1 MHRGIKYLP
10 DTSYTLGDNTYMF
23 DIVRKVYV
31 ESINNTGIQ
40 LRYQP
45 FESYGLIDVLHCSIN
60 WLLLAS
66 SFSFIFFSQ
75 CMSHDQQEYP
85 DFVSGRD
92 LLRRQP
98 DFLHHLS
105 VGIRVS
111 WLRHQQL
118 VSTTLFIKNYLILH
132 CVFLQWKVWIN
143 FSPYF
148 HCKNS
153 DLM

>member
-60 WLLLAS
+60 
-66 SFSFIFFSQ
+66 
-75 CMSHDQQEYP
+75 
-85 DFVSGRD
+85 
-92 LLRRQP
+92 
-98 DFLHHLS
+98 
-105 VGIRVS
+105 
-111 WLRHQQL
+111 
-118 VSTTLFIKNYLILH
+118 
-132 CVFLQWKVWIN
+132 
-143 FSPYF
+143 
-148 HCKNS
+148 
-153 DLM
+153 